1 MKLEKGRAQKLV
13 KLGRKRRKR
22 GRPQKLVKLER
33 KRRKRGRQYYLLP
46 KKDLWAGYWLVE
58 GSYLVYDHR
67 FEFEDE
73 GLDPFCSFD

>member
-1 MKLEKGRAQKLV
+1 MKM
-13 KLGRKRRKR
+13 
-22 GRPQKLVKLER
+22 ER
-33 KRRKRGRQYYLLP
+33 KRRKRGWQYYLLP

-58 GSYLVYDHR
+58 DSYLMYDHH